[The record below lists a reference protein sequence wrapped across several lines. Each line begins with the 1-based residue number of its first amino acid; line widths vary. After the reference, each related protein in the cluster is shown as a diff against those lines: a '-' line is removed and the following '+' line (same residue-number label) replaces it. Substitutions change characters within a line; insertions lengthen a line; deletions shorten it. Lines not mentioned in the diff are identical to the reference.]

1 MKVPFSPPDITE
13 EEIAEVADTLR
24 SGWITTGPKTKRFE
38 NEIAAYCHT
47 AKAACLNSATA
58 CLELSLRIL
67 GVGPGDE
74 VITSAYTYTAS
85 CSVICHVGA
94 TPVLVDTVPGT
105 YDMDPEKVSQAV
117 TEKTKAIIAVDLAGI
132 IYPYYGELL
141 QIAEEKKN
149 LFHASNE
156 IQEAMERI
164 AVLADGAHAFGAS
177 REGKMAGEIADFTS
191 FSFHAVKNLTT
202 AEGGAAVWKSIP
214 GIDDEEIYKQ
224 YMLYSLHGQ
233 NKDALAKTQLGNW
246 EYDIAGPYYKCN
258 MTDIMAS
265 IGLAQLERYP
275 AILERRKELI
285 KIYDEALEGE
295 NIQHLHHYGD
305 DFSSS
310 GHLYITHVL
319 GKNREE
325 CNEII
330 RKMAEKGIAT
340 NVHFKPLPM
349 LTAYKKLGFDIQDY
363 PNAYRMFSNEITLP
377 LHTKLTNEEVE
388 YVIKSFK
395 ECIR

>member
-156 IQEAMERI
+156 IQEAMGRI

-265 IGLAQLERYP
+265 IGLVQLERYP
-275 AILERRKELI
+275 DLLIRRAEIVRQYDGICDILGISHLI
-285 KIYDEALEGE
+285 HQTGTLR
-295 NIQHLHHYGD
+295 
-305 DFSSS
+305 SSK
-310 GHLYITHVL
+310 HLYLIRTPNISENQRNDIIKKL
-319 GKNREE
+319 GD
-325 CNEII
+325 
-330 RKMAEKGIAT
+330 KGITA
-340 NVHFKPLPM
+340 NVHYKPLPM
-349 LTAYKKLGFDIQDY
+349 MTAYKNMGVSIEMF
-363 PNAYRMFSNEITLP
+363 PNSYEYYKNLISLP
-377 LHTKLTNEEVE
+377 LHTNMLNEDVD
-388 YVIKSFK
+388 YIC
-395 ECIR
+395 ECLRIVLE